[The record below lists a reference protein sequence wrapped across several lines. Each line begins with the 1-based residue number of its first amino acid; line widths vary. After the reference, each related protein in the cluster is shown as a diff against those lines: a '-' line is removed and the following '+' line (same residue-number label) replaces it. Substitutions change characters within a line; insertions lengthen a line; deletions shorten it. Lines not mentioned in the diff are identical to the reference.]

1 MAGSESDRQGGEG
14 GTWKPTVKIL
24 VYATGKGE
32 ALHCKLGTLTPGWNV
47 LRSVVVSAQ
56 CLAEVGS
63 MRCTSRRWPPEGSE
77 ALAHTPGTPGT
88 CLVEDSLSLPRLGT
102 CEWSWFDP

>member
-56 CLAEVGS
+56 CLG
-63 MRCTSRRWPPEGSE
+63 
-77 ALAHTPGTPGT
+77 
-88 CLVEDSLSLPRLGT
+88 LVWLKLG
-102 CEWSWFDP
+102 P